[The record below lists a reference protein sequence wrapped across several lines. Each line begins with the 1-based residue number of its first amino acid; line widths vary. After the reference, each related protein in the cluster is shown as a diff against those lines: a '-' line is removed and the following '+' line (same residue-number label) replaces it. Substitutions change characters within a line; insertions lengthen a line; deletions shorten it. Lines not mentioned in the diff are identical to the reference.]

1 MDELSNSPRRNR
13 ILAALPADEFVRLV
27 DDLELVTLHLGQVLY
42 EPGES
47 LRYVYFPVNCIV
59 SLVFVT
65 ESGSSSELAM
75 TGNDGL
81 VGVPQVLGGKTTTH
95 KMVVQSEGVAYRLL
109 AQVMCWELKQAGSLQ
124 RLALAY
130 AQALM
135 TQMAQSVVCNRHHT
149 VDQQLCRWLL
159 LSLDQLSGN
168 QINMTQELIASLLGV
183 RREAVTEAAGK
194 LQAAD
199 LIQYS
204 RGHITV
210 IDRPGLEA
218 RACECYRVV
227 KTEYQRLFELM
238 PAVVTKHRMRANPY
252 NLRQRAEARL
262 LQSPPAEMVSPGD
275 TKRLLHELHVH
286 QIELEMHNEELHRSY
301 AEADALREKYADI
314 YDFAPVAYFTLDA
327 QGVISQLN
335 LAAAI
340 LLDIRRSQMGRY
352 RFAAFVQPG
361 CLPVFNQ
368 FFDEVLNSKRKK
380 HCEIVLLATHR
391 RPEVTVRVEAVP
403 DEGGHELQ
411 MVVIDI
417 SIEIEAVKLGLK
429 ITNRRRGERRLGLDE
444 STEQV
449 G

>member
-1 MDELSNSPRRNR
+1 
-13 ILAALPADEFVRLV
+13 
-27 DDLELVTLHLGQVLY
+27 
-42 EPGES
+42 
-47 LRYVYFPVNCIV
+47 
-59 SLVFVT
+59 
-65 ESGSSSELAM
+65 
-75 TGNDGL
+75 
-81 VGVPQVLGGKTTTH
+81 
-95 KMVVQSEGVAYRLL
+95 
-109 AQVMCWELKQAGSLQ
+109 
-124 RLALAY
+124 
-130 AQALM
+130 
-135 TQMAQSVVCNRHHT
+135 MAQSVVCNRHHT

-301 AEADALREKYADI
+301 AEADTLREKYADI
-314 YDFAPVAYFTLDA
+314 YDFAPVGYFTLDA

-352 RFAAFVQPG
+352 RFSAFVQPD
-361 CLPVFNQ
+361 CLPLFNQ

-429 ITNRRRGERRLGLDE
+429 ITNRRRGERRLELDE